1 MSTTTPPPPTW
12 PVRKYSPRHPS
23 WPYTPQDFTR
33 QDTSA
38 DSSFYSSPRFV
49 THIDDAAIASL
60 KEYYAHVLPPQPQH
74 RHQAGNGPPAPE
86 EEKQQQKK
94 YRILDLCSSWTS
106 HFPSHVVDAVGK
118 GEVEVWGLG
127 MNAKELERNPLFHN
141 PRDGEGRKRWGV
153 WDLNSEREEAGA
165 ADVGVALGSTILKG
179 RSNEEGKKAADA
191 PSPAPPPQQQQTPNP
206 AVPTPTTTTDEPP
219 LFDAT
224 TCVVSTDYLVHPL
237 PVFTSLHRLTKPG
250 GSVHLTIS
258 NRCFPTKAVARWLQ
272 VDEEERLQM
281 VGDYLFFAGWKR
293 IEIVEL
299 SDGRVRR
306 GGVGEGEGEGD
317 QQGGAGAEDGGLGA
331 FMRALGMDAA
341 GRRDPL
347 WVVRGVKE

>member
-1 MSTTTPPPPTW
+1 MSSTTPPPPPPTW
-12 PVRKYSPRHPS
+12 PIRKYVPRHPS
-23 WPYTPQDFTR
+23 WPYHPQDFTR
-33 QDTSA
+33 QDPSS

-60 KEYYAHVLPPQPQH
+60 KEYYAHVLPPLPQQQQQS
-74 RHQAGNGPPAPE
+74 QAGDAEGEGNARPSEA
-86 EEKQQQKK
+86 K

-127 MNAKELERNPLFHN
+127 MNARELERNPLYR
-141 PRDGEGRKRWGV
+141 PRDGRGRWGV
-153 WDLNSEREEAGA
+153 WDLNSEREGG
-165 ADVGVALGSTILKG
+165 ADVGVALGSTILTG
-179 RSNEEGKKAADA
+179 RNVEGEAAEMMGEQQQ
-191 PSPAPPPQQQQTPNP
+191 QQQQTSNP
-206 AVPTPTTTTDEPP
+206 IPRPMPTTTEDEAP
-219 LFDAT
+219 LLDAT

-258 NRCFPTKAVARWLQ
+258 NRCFPTKAIARWMQ
-272 VDEEERLQM
+272 VDEDERLQM

-306 GGVGEGEGEGD
+306 GRDGDGGGEEE
-317 QQGGAGAEDGGLGA
+317 QGGGGADGGLGA
-331 FMRALGMDAA
+331 FMRALGMDAV

-347 WVVRGVKE
+347 WVVRAVKE

>member
-1 MSTTTPPPPTW
+1 MSTTTPPPPPTW
-12 PVRKYSPRHPS
+12 PIRKYTPRHPS
-23 WPYTPQDFTR
+23 WPYHPQDFTR
-33 QDTSA
+33 QDPSS

-60 KEYYAHVLPPQPQH
+60 KEYYAHVLPPFPAHQH
-74 RHQAGNGPPAPE
+74 PQAGNRSGGPE
-86 EEKQQQKK
+86 QKQQKK

-127 MNAKELERNPLFHN
+127 MNARELERNPLFHN
-141 PRDGEGRKRWGV
+141 SRDDGMKWGV
-153 WDLNSEREEAGA
+153 WDLNREGKG
-165 ADVGVALGSTILKG
+165 DVGVALGSTILKG
-179 RSNEEGKKAADA
+179 RNSEGKAAA
-191 PSPAPPPQQQQTPNP
+191 AEMGSPSLPKQEGKE
-206 AVPTPTTTTDEPP
+206 DEPP
-219 LFDAT
+219 SLLDAT
-224 TCVVSTDYLVHPL
+224 TCVVSTDYLTAPL

-258 NRCFPTKAVARWLQ
+258 NRCFPTKAIARWLR

-299 SDGRVRR
+299 SDGRVGR
-306 GGVGEGEGEGD
+306 GGDGGVEGEGM
-317 QQGGAGAEDGGLGA
+317 QGGGGADGGLGA
-331 FMRALGMDAA
+331 FMRALGMDAV

-347 WVVRGVKE
+347 WVVRAVKE

>member
-33 QDTSA
+33 QDPSS

-74 RHQAGNGPPAPE
+74 CHQAGNGPPAP

-127 MNAKELERNPLFHN
+127 MNARELERNPLFHH
-141 PRDGEGRKRWGV
+141 PRDGEGRRRRLWGV
-153 WDLNSEREEAGA
+153 WDLNAEREEAGA
-165 ADVGVALGSTILKG
+165 ADVGVALGSTILSGRKG
-179 RSNEEGKKAADA
+179 EGEAEMGERQQQ
-191 PSPAPPPQQQQTPNP
+191 QQQQTPNH
-206 AVPTPTTTTDEPP
+206 TPTSTTTDEPP
-219 LFDAT
+219 FLLDAT

-299 SDGRVRR
+299 SDGR
-306 GGVGEGEGEGD
+306 
-317 QQGGAGAEDGGLGA
+317 GGAGAEDGGLGA